1 MIDGSGGGLGNLLE
15 LMAHI
20 VDECG
25 LGDLGEGSMLRF
37 EPASEVEQII
47 GVGTQRTQGELPE
60 ALGIKEGIRPVQ
72 FSSVLVAQ
80 AIGGSAGPHGRLI
93 DHRELHRDCA
103 PWR

>member
-1 MIDGSGGGLGNLLE
+1 MIYGLGGGLGSLLE

-47 GVGTQRTQGELPE
+47 GVCTERTQRDLPE
-60 ALGIKEGIRPVQ
+60 ALGVEEGIRPVN
-72 FSSVLVAQ
+72 FSSGLVAQ
-80 AIGGSAGPHGRLI
+80 AIRGEALAGSEG
-93 DHRELHRDCA
+93 
-103 PWR
+103 